1 MLEGKAVVGET
12 DMLQTMQQEA
22 LDIAAKALNFFD
34 ITEATE
40 IARLIKKVMRLRLVF
55 VGIGSVPLFWF
66 AGSAI
71 WSAPISDVLSL
82 YPGRL
87 SSRTVSTIAGQIS
100 LKDSESN
107 SRLDTFPLLFC
118 NLLEFDR
125 AYGPGWQCIVGT
137 DFGSFVTHCY
147 GCFIHF
153 SVGSLAILLFK
164 GSAGPELEAEQFAA
178 LDLETVKA

>member
-22 LDIAAKALNFFD
+22 LDIAAKALDFFD
-34 ITEATE
+34 VTEATE
-40 IARLIKKVMRLRLVF
+40 IARLIKK
-55 VGIGSVPLFWF
+55 
-66 AGSAI
+66 
-71 WSAPISDVLSL
+71 
-82 YPGRL
+82 
-87 SSRTVSTIAGQIS
+87 
-100 LKDSESN
+100 
-107 SRLDTFPLLFC
+107 
-118 NLLEFDR
+118 EFDR

-153 SVGSLAILLFK
+153 SFGSLAILLFK
-164 GSAGPELEAEQFAA
+164 GSAGPELEADQFAD